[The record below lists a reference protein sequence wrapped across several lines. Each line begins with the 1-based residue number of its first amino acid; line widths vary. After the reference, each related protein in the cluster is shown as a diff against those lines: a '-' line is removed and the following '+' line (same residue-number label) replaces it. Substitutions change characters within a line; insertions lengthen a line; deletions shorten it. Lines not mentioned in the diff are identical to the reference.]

1 LAYVQFYNH
10 GYEYFNEKDDPLFS
24 SDSTH
29 SLLFQYAAEDL
40 SCLPGLLHQYISQK
54 MDLTTFEPKDTSDS
68 SGLEQI
74 TKTLRSIHPYYEHE
88 YKKTVIKA
96 VGDYFYHLL
105 THAAFSNKKDI
116 CTARNAEWYYKR
128 ITGLLPSSWFT
139 EDDFYQTY
147 KTWAVKLEQASDE
160 PEKQLRRQ
168 LPDTAAAFSEV
179 INTQYHV
186 YNMLFFLLDI
196 SANDLNTLTTAQRIW
211 LFDRIFHESS
221 GQMCIHTADRLS
233 FQPTAQGRGHRPENG
248 CGTANIFKPLHS
260 LNGLNIRRDGIPPE
274 LAACFHTAVEYAKQ
288 ITSPNAYETYKINSL
303 RQLLDLEILSMIQTE
318 TMIRKCNSCGKYF
331 VVSSRR
337 TAYCNR
343 VNASGVSCSAVG
355 SKQSFQRKL
364 ENDEALRIYNRAYK
378 THHARIRS
386 GKMKE
391 NHFSLWRMEAKEMLE
406 RVRAGELELGDF
418 KKWVKY

>member
-1 LAYVQFYNH
+1 
-10 GYEYFNEKDDPLFS
+10 
-24 SDSTH
+24 
-29 SLLFQYAAEDL
+29 
-40 SCLPGLLHQYISQK
+40 

-128 ITGLLPSSWFT
+128 ITWLLPSSWFT

-147 KTWAVKLEQASDE
+147 KTWAAKLEQASDE

-260 LNGLNIRRDGIPPE
+260 LNGLNLRRDGIPPE

-303 RQLLDLEILSMIQTE
+303 RQLLDLEILSMIQTG